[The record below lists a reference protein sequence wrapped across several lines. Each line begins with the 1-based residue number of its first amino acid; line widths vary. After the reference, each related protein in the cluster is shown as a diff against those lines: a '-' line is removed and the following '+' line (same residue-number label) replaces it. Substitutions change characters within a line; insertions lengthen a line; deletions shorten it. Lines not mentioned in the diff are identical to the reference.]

1 MEDVQN
7 STTVKDYIAQ
17 ISEEAVNEAGTAD
30 SLLMKLNPTAQEIGK
45 VLGKLHANNIIHG
58 DLTSSN
64 MLVVKDGKD
73 TPTSVLIDF
82 GLSHVESSMEDK
94 AVDLYVLQRALIS
107 THANV
112 DKLFTAILS
121 AYIKENKK
129 ESQEVLKKFN
139 EVRARGRKRTMVG

>member
-7 STTVKDYIAQ
+7 STTVKDYITQ
-17 ISEEAVNEAGTAD
+17 ISREAVNVSEVN
-30 SLLMKLNPTAQEIGK
+30 LLMKLNPIAEEIGK

-64 MLVVKDGKD
+64 MLLVMDGKD
-73 TPTSVLIDF
+73 TPTIVLIDF
-82 GLSHVESSMEDK
+82 GLSHVESSVEDK
-94 AVDLYVLQRALIS
+94 AVDLYVLERALIS
-107 THANV
+107 THANI
-112 DKLFTAILS
+112 DQLFIDILS

-129 ESQEVLKKFN
+129 ESQEVLKKLN

>member
-64 MLVVKDGKD
+64 MLLVKDGKD
-73 TPTSVLIDF
+73 TPAIVLIDF